1 MPRSSQNSLRSNRPA
16 RPATWTGQLLRSGGR
31 HRAGRRAMA
40 GPAAQTA
47 KSEIGNSKLE
57 IRNSKLAAPVSNSQ
71 FPFSNF
77 ETLPLT
83 NTPHGAPG
91 EAPAKRRSW
100 RKAPGREP
108 PARWACSPP
117 RAGSGTRKPAARDAP
132 TAAGHRPGQPLPDRS
147 RRPVTAARS
156 PEATAPRCAPP
167 QDSGFGVRGSGF
179 GNSRRGDRLGSPDVF
194 SRTPSLASR
203 LQDSG
208 FGVRDSGIPDVGTGQ
223 VRPMLFH
230 EPRVPNPESRLWRSA
245 PKATAAGP
253 RLPPR
258 PNGDRR
264 RPSR

>member
-1 MPRSSQNSLRSNRPA
+1 MTTQLSVHRSFFPVLLSGHIALRHPQSNEN
-16 RPATWTGQLLRSGGR
+16 GR
-31 HRAGRRAMA
+31 YERGEALTENKALSAYFQGRTVRRAV
-40 GPAAQTA
+40 P
-47 KSEIGNSKLE
+47 
-57 IRNSKLAAPVSNSQ
+57 
-71 FPFSNF
+71 
-77 ETLPLT
+77 
-83 NTPHGAPG
+83 GA
-91 EAPAKRRSW
+91 APAKRRSW
-100 RKAPGREP
+100 RRAPGPEP

-132 TAAGHRPGQPLPDRS
+132 TAAGHRPGQPLPARS

-156 PEATAPRCAPP
+156 PGATAPRCAPP